1 MKGKREEAGRGVGV
15 LCSPWLG
22 NSTAD
27 LGTAAQHCAQG
38 TELIGLGYGRKAEGC
53 GGETCCSAQQLTA
66 TILWWGGGRKGQKWE
81 GNGEKAGGRERKKG
95 KKVGRKK
102 REGGQEKRGKK
113 REKNKKNKKK
123 AKQIHRAKSQRTAE
137 RRLRR
142 GKVGDGANS
151 PRGNSTESRVLG
163 KKAKKKYKKK

>member
-15 LCSPWLG
+15 LYSPWLG

-66 TILWWGGGRKGQKWE
+66 TTLRWGGGRKGQKWE
-81 GNGEKAGGRERKKG
+81 GNGEKAGGKGEEKRKKG
-95 KKVGRKK
+95 GEKEKGR
-102 REGGQEKRGKK
+102 GTGKK
-113 REKNKKNKKK
+113 REEK
-123 AKQIHRAKSQRTAE
+123 
-137 RRLRR
+137 
-142 GKVGDGANS
+142 
-151 PRGNSTESRVLG
+151 G
-163 KKAKKKYKKK
+163 KK